1 MNTAPLNINRLLH
14 LLTLYGVTKEELLQK
29 INVGLKNLLKDTD
42 IFSEE
47 IKVSHLKK
55 IDKIFNKGL
64 AYYLDPKN
72 PIVSKEES
80 IFFRKDDFNAKLNLG
95 ARLVVNKFE
104 EDKISFSTLAKLS
117 DFKLQRKVEV
127 YKISDNPK
135 IVATEIRKI
144 LYPEFAFDRKAFL
157 TKLITKLADY
167 NIIVFEFIERHNTKE
182 KANINGFYLTPNVIV
197 LKRNQ
202 KALKREI
209 FTLAHELGHYLLNEE
224 EIDENINNE
233 ITHLNDLNK
242 VEKWCNDFAYYF
254 LIGSYNRDIEELDV
268 ASPKNDYHIKT
279 VESISKQTN
288 ISTIAIYTRLLLI
301 KKISSISYQRITE
314 SIYNSIKE
322 WELKEKEKQEIAK
335 QKALD
340 EGRKIIIPA
349 IRPIISPL
357 YLKTLQS
364 SLYNGLIN
372 EADFCKKLSIKPEKI
387 EKYLI

>member
-1 MNTAPLNINRLLH
+1 M
-14 LLTLYGVTKEELLQK
+14 TKEELLQK
-29 INVGLKNLLKDTD
+29 INVGLKNLLKDND

-72 PIVSKEES
+72 PIISKEES

-95 ARLVVNKFE
+95 ARLIVNKFE

-117 DFKLQRKVEV
+117 DFKLQRKIEV

-135 IVATEIRKI
+135 IVATEIRKV
-144 LYPEFAFDRKAFL
+144 LYPDFTFDRKTFL
-157 TKLITKLADY
+157 TNFITKLADY

-182 KANINGFYLTPNVIV
+182 KANINGFFLTPNVIV

-233 ITHLNDLNK
+233 ITHLSDLNK

-254 LIGSYNRDIEELDV
+254 LIGKYNSDIEVLDM
-268 ASPKNDYHIKT
+268 ASSQNDYHTKI

-301 KKISSISYQRITE
+301 NKISPNVYKKITE
-314 SIYNSIKE
+314 SIYNSIKD

-364 SLYNGLIN
+364 SLYSGLID

-387 EKYLI
+387 DKYLI

>member
-1 MNTAPLNINRLLH
+1 MNTASLNINRLLH

-29 INVGLKNLLKDTD
+29 INVGLKNLLKDND

-72 PIVSKEES
+72 PIISKEES

-95 ARLVVNKFE
+95 ARLIVNKFE

-117 DFKLQRKVEV
+117 DFKLQRKIEV

-135 IVATEIRKI
+135 IVATEIRKV
-144 LYPEFAFDRKAFL
+144 LYPDFAFDRKTFL
-157 TKLITKLADY
+157 TNFITKLADY

-182 KANINGFYLTPNVIV
+182 KANINGFFLTPNVIV

-233 ITHLNDLNK
+233 ITHLSDLNK

-254 LIGSYNRDIEELDV
+254 LIGKYNSDIEVLDM
-268 ASPKNDYHIKT
+268 ASSQNDYHTKI

-301 KKISSISYQRITE
+301 NKISPNVYKKITE
-314 SIYNSIKE
+314 SIYNSIKD
-322 WELKEKEKQEIAK
+322 WELKEKGKQEIAK

-364 SLYNGLIN
+364 SLYSGLID

-387 EKYLI
+387 DKYLI

>member
-72 PIVSKEES
+72 PVVSKEES